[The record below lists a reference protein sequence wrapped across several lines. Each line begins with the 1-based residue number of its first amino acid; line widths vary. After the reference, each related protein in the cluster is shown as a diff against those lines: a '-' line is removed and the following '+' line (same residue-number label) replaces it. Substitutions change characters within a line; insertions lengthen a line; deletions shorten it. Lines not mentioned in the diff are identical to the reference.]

1 MYESDVIELRS
12 PDGRLVVHVDPEHGG
27 RVARIAYKDRELLV
41 GSDHPES
48 HHPLGWGCYPMIPF
62 CGRVRGAR
70 LNFRNRSHALEAGA
84 PPHAIHGTVLDRAW
98 LVDAVDRQSV
108 SMSIDLGDRW
118 PFAGRARHD
127 IEVDDRGLS
136 LSATILAID
145 EMPAMIGWHPWF
157 VKPDRTNFR
166 PTHVLRKDHDGIT
179 TDRSIP
185 APDGVLDDCFEG
197 SDELLTMIID
207 DVAVS
212 LSSDCSH
219 WVLYD
224 VPNHATCVEPQSGPP
239 NQVNDAPIVLSAGDS
254 ISRWFRIEL
263 DEA

>member
-1 MYESDVIELRS
+1 MV
-12 PDGRLVVHVDPEHGG
+12 
-27 RVARIAYKDRELLV
+27 
-41 GSDHPES
+41 
-48 HHPLGWGCYPMIPF
+48 PF

-70 LNFRNRSHALEAGA
+70 LNFGNQTHALVAGA

-98 LVDAVDRQSV
+98 SVDAIDRYSV
-108 SMSIDLGDRW
+108 SMSIDLGDSW
-118 PFAGRARHD
+118 PFDGWVRHD
-127 IEVDDRGLS
+127 IRVDDRGVS
-136 LSATILAID
+136 LSVTIRAVD

-157 VKPDRTNFR
+157 VKPDRTNVR
-166 PTHVLRKDHDGIT
+166 PTHVLSKDDDGIT
-179 TDRSIP
+179 TERSIL
-185 APDGVLDDCFEG
+185 APDGALDDCFEG

-207 DVAVS
+207 DVAVT

-239 NQVNDAPIVLSAGDS
+239 NQVNDAPIVLGAGDS
-254 ISRWFRIEL
+254 MSRWFRIEL